1 VRSSLGQKSIPPAN
15 GVHRYNVAR
24 QEHVLQLLPFMKP
37 LAEADGRM
45 SYGADLENAYRLAG
59 VYMSRVLK
67 SEKPA
72 DLPVQ
77 LAVAV
82 KLVINL
88 KTAKSLGLT
97 VPSTLLGRADAV
109 IE

>member
-1 VRSSLGQKSIPPAN
+1 
-15 GVHRYNVAR
+15 
-24 QEHVLQLLPFMKP
+24 
-37 LAEADGRM
+37 M

-67 SEKPA
+67 GEKPA

-97 VPSTLLGRADAV
+97 VPSTRLGRADAV

>member
-1 VRSSLGQKSIPPAN
+1 
-15 GVHRYNVAR
+15 
-24 QEHVLQLLPFMKP
+24 
-37 LAEADGRM
+37 M
-45 SYGADLENAYRLAG
+45 SYGADPENAYRLAG
-59 VYMSRVLK
+59 VRMSRVLK
-67 SEKPA
+67 REKPA